1 MGPRRAGAWPTTAIS
16 PLTGPGRGA
25 GTPDRSSSWSSTRS
39 CAGPGAAVPTWPW
52 APGPCRRSSP
62 TAPPSSRSAGSGPR
76 STAGWPRARCAP
88 SPAAGGQAAAPRGGR
103 GDPGR
108 GGPAAGRVV
117 HPGRPGPA
125 YDPEGLGRGRARSRV
140 ERSQAGRRRARPAR
154 AGAGA
159 QPAGAGGVHDRGGG
173 GHLDLRVPGQPLP
186 HHRRGDE
193 RDPAQRDRRAPARP
207 AQGPVSEGERGAG
220 PPAPAST
227 VDYEGLLAG
236 PVGGADGEVLDAG
249 AGPSLVFYTSGT
261 TGRPKGVVHGAR
273 GAAAAGP
280 PRTGSAAGAGRARL
294 AAAQDGQVALWR
306 WTDEDVH
313 LLSGP
318 GYHAGPC
325 GWALTALYA
334 GATTVI
340 LPAWDA
346 RRWLELVERHRVTRS
361 FMVPSHFVRI
371 LELPERER
379 RQRDLSSLRLIV
391 HAAAPCPT
399 GVKRRIIEELPTAEI
414 WELYGASE
422 GGATRISPQ
431 EWLARPGSVG
441 LPWPGVGVKILD
453 EEGRELPPDRT
464 GLVYVVPPGGA
475 GFHYHNNTDKTAS
488 AWRGDA
494 FTVGDVGHLD
504 EDGYLFI
511 TDRASD
517 MVIRGGV
524 NVYPREAEDALY
536 AHPGVVDCAVL
547 GVPDPVLGERL
558 KAMVELRDTGVTA
571 EDLLA
576 HCRDR

>member
-1 MGPRRAGAWPTTAIS
+1 
-16 PLTGPGRGA
+16 
-25 GTPDRSSSWSSTRS
+25 
-39 CAGPGAAVPTWPW
+39 
-52 APGPCRRSSP
+52 
-62 TAPPSSRSAGSGPR
+62 
-76 STAGWPRARCAP
+76 
-88 SPAAGGQAAAPRGGR
+88 
-103 GDPGR
+103 
-108 GGPAAGRVV
+108 
-117 HPGRPGPA
+117 
-125 YDPEGLGRGRARSRV
+125 
-140 ERSQAGRRRARPAR
+140 
-154 AGAGA
+154 
-159 QPAGAGGVHDRGGG
+159 
-173 GHLDLRVPGQPLP
+173 
-186 HHRRGDE
+186 
-193 RDPAQRDRRAPARP
+193 
-207 AQGPVSEGERGAG
+207 VSEGERGASGQARRGFSAHAAATPGRAALVLGDRTLTYGELDRRSGSVALALRGLGVDGGDRVAVMLPNGLELFECALALAKLDAALVPVNWHLKADELTWILTDSAAAVLVTDAAIWDSVSAAGARVPGCRVVVVGG

-227 VDYEGLLAG
+227 VDYEGLVAG

-325 GWALTALYA
+325 GWTLTALYA

-475 GFHYHNNTDKTAS
+475 GFHYHNDTDKTAS

-536 AHPGVVDCAVL
+536 AHPGVVDCTVF

-576 HCRDR
+576 HCRDRLAGFKCPEIVELVDTLPRDPNGKVLKRLLRDAHWGGTRTAISTE